1 MGLGGKDDVATSV
14 LTERARSECARSMRA
29 VEVDHV
35 AFPIIHQAKWWKV
48 DKEGYVKRCSL
59 TVKRLEQTFLRF
71 TNNDSR
77 ITVTS

>member
-1 MGLGGKDDVATSV
+1 
-14 LTERARSECARSMRA
+14 

-35 AFPIIHQAKWWKV
+35 ALPIIHQAKWWKV